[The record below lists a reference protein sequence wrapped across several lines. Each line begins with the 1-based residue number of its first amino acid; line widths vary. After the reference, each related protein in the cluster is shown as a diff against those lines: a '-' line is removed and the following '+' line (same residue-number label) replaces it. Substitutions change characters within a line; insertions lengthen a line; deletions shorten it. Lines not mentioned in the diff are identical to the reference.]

1 LKKWETSVINL
12 QRLNL
17 THPTEKIGNSNTM
30 TPTQTMIRNAR
41 MDDVK
46 TIHSLLNHFAA
57 KGLLLGRSISSL
69 YDHLRDFIVLTNE
82 TGEILGVS
90 ALQISW
96 ENLAEIRSLAV
107 SEAAQG
113 QGIGAQLVQAC
124 LQEAKKLE
132 IEKIF
137 TLTYQAGFFR
147 KQGFTDIDKRDLPHK
162 IWSDCLHCH
171 KFPDCDEE
179 ALVFT
184 MNSK

>member
-1 LKKWETSVINL
+1 
-12 QRLNL
+12 
-17 THPTEKIGNSNTM
+17 M
-30 TPTQTMIRNAR
+30 TLPPATIRNAR

-46 TIHSLLNHFAA
+46 TIHALLNHFAT

-69 YDHLRDFIVLTNE
+69 YDHLRDFIVITDE
-82 TGEILGVS
+82 SGKIRGVS

-96 ENLAEIRSLAV
+96 DNLAEIRSLAV
-107 SEAAQG
+107 DEAFQG
-113 QGIGAQLVQAC
+113 QGLGAQLVQAC
-124 LQEAKKLE
+124 LQEAQRLE
-132 IEKIF
+132 IGQVF

-179 ALVFT
+179 ALIFT
-184 MNSK
+184 TSTS